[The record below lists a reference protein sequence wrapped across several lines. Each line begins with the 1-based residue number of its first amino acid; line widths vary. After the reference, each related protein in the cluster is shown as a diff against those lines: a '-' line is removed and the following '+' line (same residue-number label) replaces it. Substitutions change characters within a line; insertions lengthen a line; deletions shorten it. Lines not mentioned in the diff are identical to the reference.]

1 MAAPNDAKKAGAHS
15 SACIEEQSTYVR
27 TCQDATFRAVSR
39 SRTQDQ
45 QFHFTLSLGHSLQS
59 ASAVAFAGRVMPGTI
74 WRSGSLYDVFAWQC
88 DDPGAAAKARE
99 KMAELA
105 AKVARGK
112 SAILWDTLVWGPK
125 GFTVR
130 WKQPVTHAAGHA
142 WFYRQFGKLVADG
155 SNKTSWSLRG
165 VPGPDVPTE
174 AFSGRAASAGP
185 LVAGPSEVGP
195 SAVAPLAGPSAAG
208 PSAAESLVGPSAA
221 GPSALGPSAAEPLA
235 GPSAAGPSA
244 AGPSAV
250 KPIGTTAGP
259 SAGATVS
266 SPRRLSAKLEAQAF
280 PKCPALK
287 LAQGRALGA
296 ELYTLT
302 NRRLGGGAFGAVF
315 AGTKK
320 SSGDELAI
328 KVLNHGTSREDAWA
342 EAYVLDRCR
351 GHPNIVT
358 LLDVYEGS
366 GNDKR
371 YHFVFEM
378 WGLDLAV
385 VLRGGWPPRW
395 GAGGARTLSAD
406 MVSGVSHLHAL
417 DLVHA
422 DLKPANILVRDDGAG
437 LRAKV
442 ADLGWAS
449 LAEPSQRRLATQ
461 HEIATHGLQVQTLLW
476 RAPEALLGDSRFGV
490 ALDAWSLGLVVAEV
504 AGERFHRECLGS
516 KTYSQIGQIMALLH
530 QLGTPTSTSLTT
542 LPLWLQHAPSFRR
555 KPWHTRMRDLLGAP
569 GVDFVDRLLTWCPQ
583 TRMTVI
589 ASQDHAFL
597 NHTRFEL
604 GGRAC
609 PSGLGAGVSS
619 GPQEAWKGERHDWRC
634 LTGNVG
640 ADVLRWLRGDEAF
653 DPSSEEFAALKV
665 RFHGAC
671 GKNAKHEGG
680 CKYILAGHL
689 GLSCASATM
698 CTLSLDAP
706 LPFPRLQAWFQAFR
720 YVNKEVVTAMAV
732 QAIEASRRLPEN
744 LRQHANV
751 RQFCETLVSEW
762 FLTCG
767 EVFFVR
773 VPAPSDGDAEDP
785 DFVFDEAPHVD
796 GAASIMHM
804 GITLF
809 GRRMLRCEQGASLPD
824 VIVNN
829 VPGHVYMGGLT
840 GPLHQVR
847 HQRAFDGELLALGSD
862 EHVAVAIM
870 ARCALFSYCRSRCK
884 RVTPAPHAF
893 FEVLAT
899 AFREGLR
906 ARWVLP
912 TLEQCVPFYAAVP
925 AGQAVAA
932 AVPSGRGLKRRGP
945 PL

>member
-1 MAAPNDAKKAGAHS
+1 M
-15 SACIEEQSTYVR
+15 
-27 TCQDATFRAVSR
+27 
-39 SRTQDQ
+39 
-45 QFHFTLSLGHSLQS
+45 HSLQS
-59 ASAVAFAGRVMPGTI
+59 TSAVAFAARVMAGSI

-105 AKVARGK
+105 AKNGRGK
-112 SAILWDTLVWGPK
+112 SAILWNTLMWGPK
-125 GFTVR
+125 DFTVR

-142 WFYRQFGKLVADG
+142 WFYRALGKLVADG

-165 VPGPDVPTE
+165 VSGPDLPTE
-174 AFSGRAASAGP
+174 APSGRAASAGP
-185 LVAGPSEVGP
+185 SVPGP
-195 SAVAPLAGPSAAG
+195 SAAGSSAAEPLAGPSAAG
-208 PSAAESLVGPSAA
+208 PSAAGSSAAEPLAGPSAA
-221 GPSALGPSAAEPLA
+221 GPSAAGPSAAEPLA

-244 AGPSAV
+244 AGPSAAE
-250 KPIGTTAGP
+250 PLGATAGP

-266 SPRRLSAKLEAQAF
+266 SPRRPSAKLEAQVF

-287 LAQGRALGA
+287 LAQGHALGA

-315 AGTKK
+315 VGTKK
-320 SSGDELAI
+320 GSGDEFAI
-328 KVLNHGTSREDAWA
+328 KVLNHGTPREDAWA

-351 GHPNIVT
+351 GHPNIVS
-358 LLDVYEGS
+358 LLDVYEVS

-371 YHFVFEM
+371 YHFVFAM
-378 WGLDLAV
+378 WGVDLAV
-385 VLRGGWPPRW
+385 VLRGGWAPRW

-461 HEIATHGLQVQTLLW
+461 HEIANHGLQVQTLLW
-476 RAPEALLGDSRFGV
+476 RAPEALLGDPRFGV

-530 QLGTPTSTSLTT
+530 QLGTPASTSLTS
-542 LPLWLQHAPSFRR
+542 LPLWLQHPPSFRR
-555 KPWHTRMRDLLGAP
+555 KPWHTKMRDLLGAP

-583 TRMTVI
+583 ARMTVT

-609 PSGLGAGVSS
+609 PSGLGAGVPSGLAGVPSGIAGVPSGLGAGVSS
-619 GPQEAWKGERHDWRC
+619 GPQEAWKGERHDWRL
-634 LTGNVG
+634 LTGIVG
-640 ADVLRWLRGDEAF
+640 ADVLQWLRGDEAF
-653 DPSSEEFAALKV
+653 DPSSEAFAALQV

-680 CKYILAGHL
+680 CKFILAGYL
-689 GLSCASATM
+689 GLSCASASM
-698 CTLSLDAP
+698 CTLRLDAP

-744 LRQHANV
+744 LRRHPNV

-773 VPAPSDGDAEDP
+773 VPGPSDGDAEDP
-785 DFVFDEAPHVD
+785 DHVFDEGKHLD
-796 GAASIMHM
+796 GAASVMHM

-809 GRRMLRCEQGASLPD
+809 GRRRLRCEQGASLPD
-824 VIVNN
+824 VIVDN
-829 VPGHVYMGGLT
+829 VPGHVYMGGMT
-840 GPLHQVR
+840 GPLHQVH
-847 HQRAFDGELLALGSD
+847 HQRAFDGELLALGSG

-884 RVTPAPHAF
+884 RVTPAPLAF
-893 FEVLAT
+893 FEVLAK
-899 AFREGLR
+899 AFSEGLR

-912 TLEQCVPFYAAVP
+912 TLDQCIPFYAAVP
-925 AGQAVAA
+925 SGQAVAA
-932 AVPSGRGLKRRGP
+932 AVPSGRGLKRRGS